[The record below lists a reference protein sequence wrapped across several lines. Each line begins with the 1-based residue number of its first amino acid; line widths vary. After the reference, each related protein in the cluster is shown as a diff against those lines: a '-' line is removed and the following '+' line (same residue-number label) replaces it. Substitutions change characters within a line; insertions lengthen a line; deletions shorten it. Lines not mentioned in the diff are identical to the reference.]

1 MLSDIYTII
10 RKEWKEIFLRRGS
23 YRGGLLNLLV
33 IFGVIGVLMPLQTG
47 REWLTSPLYLLIW
60 SWLPIFMALGI
71 VTDAFAG
78 ERERRTLE
86 TLLASRLSDRAILF
100 GKIGAAVLYA
110 WGIAVAGMLI
120 AAATINIAHPGE
132 GLQFYSAGIFAA
144 AVAVSG
150 LAALLFSTLGVL
162 VSLRAETA
170 RQAYQRMSLWM
181 VFLWLLPTLGLQF
194 LPETIKASIFTWLQ
208 GVNLTGL
215 VLAAIGLMTSASAV
229 LIFAAMARFQRARL
243 ILD

>member
-1 MLSDIYTII
+1 MLSDIFTII
-10 RKEWKEIFLRRGS
+10 HKEWKEIFLRRGN
-23 YRGGLLNLLV
+23 YRGGLLNLVV

-47 REWLTSPLYLLIW
+47 GDWLNSPLYLLVW

-78 ERERRTLE
+78 ERERHTLE

-100 GKIGAAVLYA
+100 GKIGAAVSYA
-110 WGIAVAGMLI
+110 WGIAIASMLI
-120 AAATINIAHPGE
+120 AAVTINAAHPE
-132 GLQFYSAGIFAA
+132 DGLQFYPGGIFAA
-144 AVAVSG
+144 ALAVSG

-162 VSLRAETA
+162 VSLHAETA

-181 VFLWLLPTLGLQF
+181 IFFWLLPTLGLQF
-194 LPETIKASIFTWLQ
+194 LSEDFKARIFSWLQ
-208 GVNLTGL
+208 GVNLE
-215 VLAAIGLMTSASAV
+215 VVILAAIGLMIVVCAGLV
-229 LIFAAMARFQRARL
+229 LAAMARFQRAKL